1 MKNETES
8 VSSSIT
14 HVTARDSKII
24 TKRVGLNLKAHP
36 QIRHSWYSL
45 SLGLFLT
52 TLFTICFLVIVSINN
67 RLWRTSRTLF
77 SVYSSLAMVDN
88 QFRGSLQIY
97 FERFL
102 LFNSLLYSEAW
113 APRLTEDERVY
124 RLNLSVYTHNTAL
137 TVLNT
142 PNLIQFLINEVNA
155 KKNAFSKSIKSFAGN
170 ELLADA
176 PQQLKSLLLDSRFDV
191 FQYDGISN
199 AIVSQDKLSGV
210 TFLKDFR
217 ARLEVL
223 QGNLIK
229 LKPHMEGKKPPFG
242 IPPKILKSEF
252 VDAVPLR
259 FSALKNSLNGTLEF
273 HRKWLGSIKEIAV
286 STQTKQY
293 EINRAI
299 LYSIFFLFYSAFI
312 VGSLLLAWKMN
323 RRLFRIVSQLAFL
336 RSEELLIH
344 KFIYG
349 HRSSILQGSRY
360 DELQMIEEC
369 LNSNGKVLSDHTGQ
383 GELRRFG
390 KSGPGLNSGQ
400 KKIFSVK
407 IKHNFTFKSSKVL
420 SVTTLLSLLVVVFF
434 WLILQAQAGI
444 LNNVLEMAS
453 FYMETY
459 ERFRDASDF
468 YMFHSILTIFGNFIM
483 IEGETAETVIHRMK
497 DQQQI
502 PNLVNFVMQQ
512 RQAFRQFF
520 GAVKGAQIEDALY
533 SNLCSHLDPLKTTFK
548 EDLFVCE
555 NNFFAKQGFVSFMNN
570 EKDVLYGNRLMVFGN
585 PSFLEKTKTDFLVF
599 PFQTRLF
606 LPSSL
611 NFRIAHKLVFET
623 MMTLI
628 LSAGEEKIN
637 YELQRV
643 EQLNTKYFQA
653 PSYLV
658 IALFSVCFIACN
670 LAAIRS
676 DLRVCDECFY
686 NLLPVVIYQNKLIYR
701 ELQQVH
707 ITAH

>member
-1 MKNETES
+1 M
-8 VSSSIT
+8 
-14 HVTARDSKII
+14 
-24 TKRVGLNLKAHP
+24 NLMTRP
-36 QIRHSWYSL
+36 QIKHSWYAAAS
-45 SLGLFLT
+45 GFFLT
-52 TLFTICFLVIVSINN
+52 VLFTVCFLIIASVYHK
-67 RLWRTSRTLF
+67 LWKSSRTLF

-113 APRLTEDERVY
+113 APRLTEEERVY

-155 KKNAFSKSIKSFAGN
+155 KKNAFSQSIKDFAGN
-170 ELLADA
+170 ELLSDA
-176 PQQLKSLLLDSRFDV
+176 PNQLKTLLLESRFDV
-191 FQYDGISN
+191 FQYEGLTSKIT
-199 AIVSQDKLSGV
+199 SQDKLSGV

-223 QGNLIK
+223 QGNLIR

-242 IPPKILKSEF
+242 IPHKILQDEF

-259 FSALKNSLNGTLEF
+259 FSALRNSLNGTLEF
-273 HRKWLGSIKEIAV
+273 HRKWLGSIKEIALT
-286 STQTKQY
+286 SQTNQY
-293 EINRAI
+293 RTNRAI
-299 LYSIFFLFYSAFI
+299 LYGTFIFFYCVII
-312 VGSLLLAWKMN
+312 VCCLLLAWKMN
-323 RRLFRIVSQLAFL
+323 RRLFRIISQLTML
-336 RSEELLIH
+336 RNEELLVH

-349 HRSSILQGSRY
+349 HRSAIVQNSRF
-360 DELQMIEEC
+360 DELQMVEEC
-369 LNSNGKVLSDHTGQ
+369 LNSNGKILSDQTSHND
-383 GELRRFG
+383 LRRFG
-390 KSGPGLNSGQ
+390 KFGQSSGL

-407 IKHNFTFKSSKVL
+407 IKHNFTFKSAKVL
-420 SVTTLLSLLVVVFF
+420 SISALLSLLVVIFF
-434 WLILQAQAGI
+434 WLVLEAQANI
-444 LNNVLEMAS
+444 MNNALEMVA
-453 FYMETY
+453 FYMDTY
-459 ERFRDASDF
+459 ERFRDASDY

-483 IEGETAETVIHRMK
+483 IEGQQAATVIERIK

-533 SNLCSHLDPLKTTFK
+533 NNLCSHLDPKKNTYK

-570 EKDVLYGNRLMVFGN
+570 ERDVLYGNRLMIFGN
-585 PSFLEKTKTDFLVF
+585 PSFLERTKTDFLVF

-606 LPSSL
+606 LPGSL
-611 NFRIAHKLVFET
+611 NFRISHKLVFET

-628 LSAGEEKIN
+628 LSAGEEKIVR
-637 YELQRV
+637 ELQRV
-643 EQLNTKYFQA
+643 EDLDAKYFLV
-653 PSYLV
+653 PSYLI
-658 IALFSVCFIACN
+658 IALFSFLFIFSN
-670 LAAIRS
+670 FKAIQS
-676 DLRVCDECFY
+676 DLKLCDESFF
-686 NLLPVVIYQNKLIYR
+686 NLLPVVTFQNKIIYR

-707 ITAH
+707 ATMH